1 MVNTNN
7 SLHLTRKMAIEE
19 AWKKVLNEVSIAT
32 EDPGHPFR
40 NLTLATVDNEGVP
53 HQRTVILR
61 DFMKSSEFLI
71 YTDSRSAKVKQISQN
86 NSVSLLFY
94 DDQKKL
100 QLQVNGVA
108 SVITNGHLH
117 EEHWNNH
124 GRKRAR
130 SFTSVLKPGT
140 ILENPEDAYE
150 WNPEDSS
157 CFCIIQIRAREME
170 FLQLDGHRH
179 LRGFKWLEDEV
190 QQHSWI
196 AP

>member
-1 MVNTNN
+1 
-7 SLHLTRKMAIEE
+7 MAIEE
-19 AWKKVLNEVSIAT
+19 AWKKVLNEVSSAS
-32 EDPGHPFR
+32 EDSGHPFR
-40 NLTLATVDNEGVP
+40 NLSLATVDTKGYP

-61 DFMKSSEFLI
+61 DFENRSEFLI
-71 YTDSRSAKVKQISQN
+71 YTDSRSAKVKQIRQN

-100 QLQVNGVA
+100 QLLVNGEA
-108 SVITNGHLH
+108 SLITDGPLH
-117 EEHWNNH
+117 EQHWKNH

-140 ILENPEDAYE
+140 PIENPEDAYE

-157 CFCIIQIRAREME
+157 RFCIIHIRAMEME

-179 LRGFKWLEDEV
+179 LRGIKRPEDQV